1 MAITRGATPT
11 NTFKVHVDLTS
22 AVVMYVTYKQM
33 DRTILEKDISE
44 ITIETDKIRVS
55 MTQEESLKFIE
66 NKPVEIQIRARL
78 SDDSAHV
85 SKVVRTTATELLK
98 EGVI

>member
-11 NTFKVHVDLTS
+11 NTFRVRVDFTS

-44 ITIETDKIRVS
+44 ITIETDKIKVS

-85 SKVVRTTATELLK
+85 SKIVRTTVTELLK